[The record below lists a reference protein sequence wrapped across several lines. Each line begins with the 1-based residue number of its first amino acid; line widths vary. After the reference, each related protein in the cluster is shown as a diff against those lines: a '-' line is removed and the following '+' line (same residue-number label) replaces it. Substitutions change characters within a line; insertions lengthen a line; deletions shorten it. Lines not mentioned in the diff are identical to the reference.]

1 VKKFSCGVYK
11 MSAWFF
17 NNNPWGQPKQDRPAD
32 KGTPSFETAFEDFI
46 KRLKGKLSSGKKGSG
61 GPEQKAIVVG
71 ALVVFFLVYL
81 ASGIYTVKE
90 AEQAVVVRLG
100 KYKETLGA
108 GLRYHYPFPFE
119 EVHVRNVAANNYLS
133 SEDRTNQ
140 VQREQNDFYMLTGD
154 ENLVEM
160 DKYTIHWRIKD
171 LRKFLFNIRAQEA
184 VIIATADSVL
194 REVIAKTPINLI
206 ITERRAQVNE
216 EVTQLLQELLD
227 KYEAGVHIVEFIMQ
241 KADPPEPVMD
251 AFIDVTRA
259 EADRERSQ
267 HEARGYRDEILPKAR
282 SIAKQT
288 QLESEAY
295 AQEVVARSEGEAGR
309 FEFLCSEYSRS
320 PDGLAMRLYLEA
332 METVLS
338 GATKLL
344 VDPSAGVPVQSY
356 LPLPALAPAK
366 KQAKAEGAR

>member
-1 VKKFSCGVYK
+1 
-11 MSAWFF
+11 MRAWFF
-17 NNNPWGQPKQDRPAD
+17 DNNPWGQPKRD
-32 KGTPSFETAFEDFI
+32 KPLDKSAPSFDAAFADVI
-46 KRLKGKLSSGKKGSG
+46 NRLKSTFSSGQKGNG
-61 GPEQKAIVVG
+61 GPEQKTIVLG
-71 ALVVFFLVYL
+71 GFLVVLLIYL

-90 AEQAVVVRLG
+90 AEQAVVVCLG
-100 KYKETLGA
+100 RYKETVGA

-119 EVHVRNVAANNYLS
+119 EVYVRNVAANNYLS
-133 SEDRTNQ
+133 SEDRITP

-171 LRKFLFNIRAQEA
+171 LRKFLFNVRAHEA

-227 KYEAGVHIVEFIMQ
+227 KYQAGVHIVEFIMQ
-241 KADPPEPVMD
+241 KADPPEQVMD
-251 AFIDVTRA
+251 AFLDVTRA

-267 HEARGYRDEILPKAR
+267 HEARGYRDEMLPKAR
-282 SIAKQT
+282 SLAKKI

-295 AQEVVARSEGEAGR
+295 AQEVIARSEGEAGR

-320 PDGLAMRLYLEA
+320 PDGLATRLYLET
-332 METVLS
+332 MESVLT

-356 LPLPALAPAK
+356 LPLPALVPAK
-366 KQAKAEGAR
+366 KQVKAEGASS